1 MRFTRRRFDQ
11 DCDIIMMTMTMTMTM
26 TTIRVTAEIRII
38 ELHTLQL
45 SAAAAVGSHVPYKDF
60 KDFFAR

>member
-11 DCDIIMMTMTMTMTM
+11 DCDIIMMTMTMTM

>member
-11 DCDIIMMTMTMTMTM
+11 DCDIIMMTMTMTMT
-26 TTIRVTAEIRII
+26 TIRVTAEIQII
-38 ELHTLQL
+38 ELHALQL
-45 SAAAAVGSHVPYKDF
+45 STAAAVGSHVPYKDF

>member
-1 MRFTRRRFDQ
+1 M
-11 DCDIIMMTMTMTMTM
+11 MTMTM
-26 TTIRVTAEIRII
+26 TTIRATAEIQII

-45 SAAAAVGSHVPYKDF
+45 SAAAAVGSQVPYEDF